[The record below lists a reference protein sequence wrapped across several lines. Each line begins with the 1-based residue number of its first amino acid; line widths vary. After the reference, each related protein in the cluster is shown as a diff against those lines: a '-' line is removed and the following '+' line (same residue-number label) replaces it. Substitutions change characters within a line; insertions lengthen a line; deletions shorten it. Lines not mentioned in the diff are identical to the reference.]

1 MKDEEKK
8 KKKQERSLEEWEK
21 KKKQQNNQERC
32 PSSYMYW
39 GGHIKTRLT
48 ELDQN
53 NGSGAH
59 LYHVQIRFKMILKE
73 NAKGV
78 WYNVQLRN
86 GIKETLAKYENY
98 KKNNYVSQ
106 DYEQYETWF
115 HEQHEI
121 WFLNPSNGSIQTSN
135 SYFVTLNWKVQ

>member
-1 MKDEEKK
+1 MGKK
-8 KKKQERSLEEWEK
+8 KKAGEKAGRMGK
-21 KKKQQNNQERC
+21 KKQQQNNQERC

-59 LYHVQIRFKMILKE
+59 LYHVQICFKMILKE

-98 KKNNYVSQ
+98 KKIITLVKIKNNMKPGFMNNMKP
-106 DYEQYETWF
+106 DFWILAMDQYR
-115 HEQHEI
+115 HLI
-121 WFLNPSNGSIQTSN
+121 LI
-135 SYFVTLNWKVQ
+135 L

>member
-1 MKDEEKK
+1 MKKKQKK
-8 KKKQERSLEEWEK
+8 KKAGEKPGRMRK
-21 KKKQQNNQERC
+21 KKKNKQQNNQERC

-78 WYNVQLRN
+78 
-86 GIKETLAKYENY
+86 
-98 KKNNYVSQ
+98 
-106 DYEQYETWF
+106 
-115 HEQHEI
+115 
-121 WFLNPSNGSIQTSN
+121 
-135 SYFVTLNWKVQ
+135 